1 MGEGW
6 ISISRGIREHWIWQ
20 DSDRLKWWLDL
31 LLLASW
37 KDEKVLLGGRLRV
50 IKRGQAVISVRSL
63 RNRWAKRDKDGR
75 VIERPGLNRVMGFL
89 QMLEEDGMIVR
100 DLSEHQNTILTICNY
115 ERYQSGGNTCGNTLG
130 NTIYNNKYTTSP
142 PPNARAREEDEIGR
156 LRRDLDEA
164 AKSEVWKESLARN
177 YRLSPEDI
185 RARFPDFIAECVAND
200 KLRHTDMRD
209 LKQHFNSWLR
219 IDLRQKQREKEYS
232 NGRTNENRRDGRA
245 AKAERDEEF
254 RRHIIAKLAGA
265 GSEDAGEVGY

>member
-50 IKRGQAVISVRSL
+50 LRRGQAVISVRSL

-100 DLSEHQNTILTICNY
+100 DLSEHKNTILTICNY

-130 NTIYNNKYTTSP
+130 NTLYNNKYTSTTTT
-142 PPNARAREEDEIGR
+142 NARVREEDG
-156 LRRDLDEA
+156 DEKLA
-164 AKSEVWKESLARN
+164 RELYKLAESGLWVESLARDN
-177 YRLSPEDI
+177 RMKPGDVM
-185 RARFPDFIAECVAND
+185 ARIPDFVAACSANG
-200 KLRHTDMRD
+200 RTDHDDDTD
-209 LKQHFNSWLR
+209 LKRHFNSWLKIR
-219 IDLRQKQREKEYS
+219 LTAERKEKD